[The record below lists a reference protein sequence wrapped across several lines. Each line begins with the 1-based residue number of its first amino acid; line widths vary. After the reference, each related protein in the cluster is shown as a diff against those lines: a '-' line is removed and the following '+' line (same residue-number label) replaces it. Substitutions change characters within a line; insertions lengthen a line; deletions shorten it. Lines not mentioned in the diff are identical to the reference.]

1 MSIQNL
7 ISEDIKKAMLA
18 REVDKL
24 AALRSVKS
32 AILLEA
38 SKDGSSEISDDIALK
53 IIIKLVKQ
61 RKDSAQIYK
70 EQNRHDLESDELK
83 QLEYLEL
90 YLPKQLSKDKIEII
104 IVSTIATTRLEKI
117 ILVLLCG
124 VSEILTKLFPRIR
137 KSKNSLYRGGNITMD
152 PRIKINPGKDHIS

>member
-7 ISEDIKKAMLA
+7 LSEDIIKAMLA

-24 AALRSVKS
+24 AALRSVKA

-90 YLPKQLSKDKIEII
+90 YLPEQLSKDKIEII
-104 IVSTIATTRLEKI
+104 ITKI
-117 ILVLLCG
+117 IVDVNASSMKDMGRVMGLASKELG
-124 VSEILTKLFPRIR
+124 GKADGKLIAQIV
-137 KSKNSLYRGGNITMD
+137 KEKLS
-152 PRIKINPGKDHIS
+152 

>member
-70 EQNRHDLESDELK
+70 EQNRPDLESDELK
-83 QLEYLEL
+83 QLKYLEF
-90 YLPKQLSKDKIEII
+90 YLPEQLSNDEIETKWIDASDLGKKYFVDLSI
-104 IVSTIATTRLEKI
+104 DCQN
-117 ILVLLCG
+117 LV
-124 VSEILTKLFPRIR
+124 IDLFKHEPLDLDE
-137 KSKNSLYRGGNITMD
+137 NCQ
-152 PRIKINPGKDHIS
+152 

>member
-32 AILLEA
+32 AILLET

-70 EQNRHDLESDELK
+70 DQNRPDLESDELK

-90 YLPKQLSKDKIEII
+90 YLPEQLSKEKIETIITKI
-104 IVSTIATTRLEKI
+104 IVDVNASSIKDMGRVMGIASKELGGKADGKLIAQIVKEK
-117 ILVLLCG
+117 L
-124 VSEILTKLFPRIR
+124 S
-137 KSKNSLYRGGNITMD
+137 
-152 PRIKINPGKDHIS
+152 

>member
-24 AALRSVKS
+24 AALRSVKA

-38 SKDGSSEISDDIALK
+38 SKDGSSEVSDDIALK

-90 YLPKQLSKDKIEII
+90 YLPEQLSKDKIEII
-104 IVSTIATTRLEKI
+104 ITKI
-117 ILVLLCG
+117 IVDVNASSMKDMGRVMGLVSKELG
-124 VSEILTKLFPRIR
+124 GKADGKLIAQIV
-137 KSKNSLYRGGNITMD
+137 KEKLS
-152 PRIKINPGKDHIS
+152 